1 MGLGGRRAGEG
12 GGFGGH
18 AHFDVIEPELKDVGL
33 AAEGVA
39 HDAAV
44 FVEGGVDEVEF
55 LGNDVG
61 DAAGEAH
68 VEEVVEGVDVRGRQ
82 VMQLLDGLGGG
93 EVGAV
98 EGWDGL
104 AGDGGAW
111 PVGGRFH
118 LGGSAR
124 HGFLLTVFCDN
135 FCLCFLD

>member
-1 MGLGGRRAGEG
+1 LSSGGGRAGEG

-18 AHFDVIEPELKDVGL
+18 AHFDVLEPELKDVRL

-39 HDAAV
+39 HGAAV

-55 LGNDVG
+55 VGDDVG

-68 VEEVVEGVDVRGRQ
+68 VEEVVEGVDVRGGQ
-82 VMQLLDGLGGG
+82 DVELLNGGGGG

-104 AGDGGAW
+104 AGGRGGSGGGRGAW

-124 HGFLLTVFCDN
+124 HGFHCCVC
-135 FCLCFLD
+135 